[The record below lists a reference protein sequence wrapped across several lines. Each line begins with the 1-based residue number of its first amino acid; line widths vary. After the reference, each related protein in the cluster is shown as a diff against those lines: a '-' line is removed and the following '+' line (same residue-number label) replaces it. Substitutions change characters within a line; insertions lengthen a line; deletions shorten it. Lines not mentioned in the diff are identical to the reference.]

1 MILKLFKKFSQ
12 FWGDLSKKS
21 NFVISS
27 FMYAYDSSH
36 YTPSENFIVIML
48 WLTVLNIL
56 AFEVEQFCWGLHN
69 ITKNVHYFWQLK
81 DHNSEK
87 KYGN

>member
-1 MILKLFKKFSQ
+1 MIFKLFKKFSQ

-27 FMYAYDSSH
+27 FMDASDSSH

-56 AFEVEQFCWGLHN
+56 AFEVEQFC
-69 ITKNVHYFWQLK
+69 
-81 DHNSEK
+81 
-87 KYGN
+87 